1 MLRRALVPVLL
12 VAAMV
17 RVAAAQPA
25 GGAPA
30 EPEARDVRVGVIV
43 ELTVNVTPE
52 RAEALGAAL
61 ADALHRELEVD
72 AIGGGDVSRRLPD
85 GGVPEECVATP
96 GCVADLARRL
106 DVNELLFL
114 AVVQVGPDIHI
125 DSSWVDVAAGEV
137 LSRPRVELLADARAG
152 EIFSAAAT
160 RLLPH
165 ARKRPLA
172 AVVLPP
178 GKPTGPDHHFT
189 TGVWIAG
196 GVGLAAAGGAT
207 VLGLSAR
214 SRYRSCETREMTE
227 CSESEKD
234 AIASRALYA
243 DVLIGAAIA
252 GTATAVYLYLRSDRN
267 ERATVKT
274 PPESTAFSV
283 APMPG
288 GAFAELRVGF

>member
-1 MLRRALVPVLL
+1 MLRSALSMLALL
-12 VAAMV
+12 ATAG
-17 RVAAAQPA
+17 VAAAQPA
-25 GGAPA
+25 
-30 EPEARDVRVGVIV
+30 EPDAKDVRVGVIV
-43 ELTVNVTPE
+43 ELTVNVSPE

-106 DVNELLFL
+106 DVDELLFL

-125 DSSWVDVAAGEV
+125 DSSWVDVAGGEV

-165 ARKRPLA
+165 ARKRPPA
-172 AVVLPP
+172 TFVLPP
-178 GKPTGPDHHFT
+178 TKPTGPDRHFT

-196 GVGLAAAGGAT
+196 GAGVAAAAGAT
-207 VLGLSAR
+207 LVGLSVR
-214 SRYRSCETREMTE
+214 SSYRACEMNE
-227 CSESEKD
+227 CSESKKD
-234 AIASRALYA
+234 SIASRALYA
-243 DVLIGAAIA
+243 DLMIGAAVA
-252 GTATAVYLYLRSDRN
+252 GTATAVFLYLRSDRR
-267 ERATVKT
+267 ERATVT
-274 PPESTAFSV
+274 SPAGAGAAEPSTTFSV